1 MPRSTILTIAL
12 ATLSAIPATL
22 VAQNAY
28 VAGSGNN
35 SDTQSQAAPIE
46 RSTPYTNDAPDNSG
60 AIQNNNNRAASVIN
74 AQPEQGVLLR
84 YQRNASVHTVASD
97 ESRTEIRVDRGIA
110 NVDVYHPV
118 TKGLILVDLPGGQT
132 QLLKDGLYTFNAS
145 TNTVRVMHGE
155 ADAFPAASPK
165 EKPIKVKEN
174 HQVSFVGNNIRSTS
188 FDDYQASVD
197 LLAIPQSAYAGN
209 PEPGYGYAPY
219 GYGPYGDGF
228 YGGYPYF
235 AYGYPFWGY
244 GPFGYGLGFGYYGGG
259 FYRGGYGYGGGF
271 RGGYGGGY
279 GGGFHG
285 GGYGGGGG
293 FHGGGGGGGR
303 R

>member
-12 ATLSAIPATL
+12 ATLSVVPATL
-22 VAQNAY
+22 LAQNANL
-28 VAGSGNN
+28 AGSGNP
-35 SDTQSQAAPIE
+35 STAQSQAAPIE
-46 RSTPYTNDAPDNSG
+46 RSAPYTNDAPDNSAG
-60 AIQNNNNRAASVIN
+60 IQNNNRAASVIN
-74 AQPEQGVLLR
+74 SQPEQGVLLR
-84 YQRNASVHTVASD
+84 YEHNASVHTVTSD
-97 ESRTEIRVDRGIA
+97 PSRIEIRVDRGIA

-155 ADAFPAASPK
+155 ADAFPAASSN

-209 PEPGYGYAPY
+209 PEPGYAVYPYA
-219 GYGPYGDGF
+219 YGPYGDGF
-228 YGGYPYF
+228 YGYPYF

-244 GPFGYGLGFGYYGGG
+244 GPFIGFGGYYGGFYRGG
-259 FYRGGYGYGGGF
+259 FYRGGYGYHGGH
-271 RGGYGGGY
+271 Y

-293 FHGGGGGGGR
+293 FHGGGGGGHH
-303 R
+303 

>member
-1 MPRSTILTIAL
+1 MPRSTILTLIAL
-12 ATLSAIPATL
+12 ATLSAVPATL
-22 VAQNAY
+22 YSQDAY
-28 VAGSGNN
+28 LAGSGNP
-35 SDTQSQAAPIE
+35 TQSQAAPIE
-46 RSTPYTNDAPDNSG
+46 RSTPYTNNAPDNS
-60 AIQNNNNRAASVIN
+60 ALVQNNNRAASVIN
-74 AQPEQGVLLR
+74 SQPEQGVLLR
-84 YQRNASVHTVASD
+84 YQRSASVHTVTSD

-155 ADAFPAASPK
+155 ADAFPAASAK

-174 HQVSFVGNNIRSTS
+174 HQVSFVGNNIRATE

-209 PEPGYGYAPY
+209 GEPGYAYAPY
-219 GYGPYGDGF
+219 GYGPYYDG
-228 YGGYPYF
+228 YYGYPYF

-244 GPFGYGLGFGYYGGG
+244 GPFGYGLGFGYYGGY
-259 FYRGGYGYGGGF
+259 YRGGYGYGGGF
-271 RGGYGGGY
+271 RGGYGGG
-279 GGGFHG
+279 F
-285 GGYGGGGG
+285 GGG